1 MTELKLSDV
10 VPVLRADLKIGEPT
24 PGRGETTVTVSD
36 PATGR
41 ETTVRG
47 FELSIMRML
56 NGRRTAEEVL
66 SAASQI
72 GLPLSLDSLAV
83 FIRRLRKEG
92 FLGEPGQAP
101 ANLLSWEP
109 RNEWND
115 EIRRLYQEALREARA
130 DRLVAAKSRLE
141 TLLARAP
148 GTKEA
153 QQLLHW
159 VMERLRP
166 DTGPK
171 TPAFKEVYGLVEKTW
186 FDEGER
192 QSEANEHASLEM
204 DAVPA
209 PAVQGSRVPMFA
221 GVGALAVLV
230 IVLLIPFP
238 RQVHAKVTLL
248 PISQADATAPHAG
261 LLKDVMAVGS
271 WVRKGDVIAH
281 YDTAP
286 LEKRLKELDAQIAAA
301 DKKAKAPG
309 PLPKKSQALKAA
321 ALKADALAKA
331 AQADADKLAARL
343 KGKSTPALV
352 KAQNKAKLLKT
363 AADAAQKTADAAM
376 PTGPE
381 QAKSELVA
389 LNAEKEKLKGEIQ
402 AASVIAPSGGQM
414 VTVPAQAGQ
423 PVAAG
428 AVVARL
434 SDTSSLIAVMQLPP
448 AETKN
453 LKQGGSAEVKLPGFA
468 KRVKVEKVEADH
480 AEVTLDNQKAT
491 LKLDAVGEAELDG
504 ESKSI
509 LGRM

>member
-192 QSEANEHASLEM
+192 QSEANESASMELE
-204 DAVPA
+204 AVPA
-209 PAVQGSRVPMFA
+209 PQGSKVPIYAAA
-221 GVGALAVLV
+221 GVLV
-230 IVLLIPFP
+230 VGLIALLIPLP
-238 RQVHAKVTLL
+238 HQVKAKVTLL
-248 PISQADATAPHAG
+248 PVSQADATAPHAG
-261 LLKDVMAVGS
+261 LLKDVSAVGT

-281 YDTAP
+281 YDGAP
-286 LEKRLKELDAQIAAA
+286 LEKKLKELDAQISAA

-321 ALKADALAKA
+321 AARADTLAKV
-331 AQADADKLAARL
+331 AQADADKLAAKL

-352 KAQNKAKLLKT
+352 KAQNKARALKT
-363 AADAAQKTADAAM
+363 AADAAQKAADAAM

-381 QAKSELVA
+381 QAKNELVA
-389 LNAEKEKLKGEIQ
+389 LNAEKEKLKGEL
-402 AASVIAPSGGQM
+402 AAATVIAPSGGQ
-414 VTVPAQAGQ
+414 VVAVSAPAGQ

-434 SDTSSLIAVMQLPP
+434 SDTSSLIAVFQLP
-448 AETKN
+448 AADAKGV
-453 LKQGGSAEVKLPGFA
+453 KQGGSADLKLPGFA
-468 KRVKVEKVEADH
+468 KRVKLEKVEGER

-491 LKLDAVGEAELDG
+491 IKLDAVGEAELDG